1 MKQSTILIAAISLGI
16 AASSSAAIVLANS
29 ASASFVGSN
38 LTTPANMIDGKLAV
52 DAASYTVGTY
62 TTLTE
67 ANKTILVSNSGYQ
80 FVGSAGGQFIGDFTD
95 GQTVTFTFTDQTI
108 GEILLWNYSQNSD
121 RGLDAITKVEIM
133 TDGATWV
140 DQSLTL
146 TLLDAATAGF
156 KSQSLGLGGN
166 ITGVDGI
173 RLTIAQAD
181 TGGGETA
188 GGFDEVA
195 FSNAVP
201 EPSSAILG
209 SLGLLALL
217 RRRRA

>member
-1 MKQSTILIAAISLGI
+1 MKPNSVHIAAIFLGI
-16 AASSSAAIVLANS
+16 AASSNAGIIPSNS

-38 LTTPANMIDGKLAV
+38 GTTPANMIDGILS
-52 DAASYTVGTY
+52 ASTATYPTVVA
-62 TTLTE
+62 LTD
-67 ANKTILVSNSGYQ
+67 ANKTTLVSNSGYQ

-146 TLLDAATAGF
+146 TLLDAGTAGF
-156 KSQSLGLGGN
+156 KSQALSLGGD
-166 ITGVDGI
+166 ITGID
-173 RLTIAQAD
+173 
-181 TGGGETA
+181 
-188 GGFDEVA
+188 
-195 FSNAVP
+195 
-201 EPSSAILG
+201 
-209 SLGLLALL
+209 
-217 RRRRA
+217 